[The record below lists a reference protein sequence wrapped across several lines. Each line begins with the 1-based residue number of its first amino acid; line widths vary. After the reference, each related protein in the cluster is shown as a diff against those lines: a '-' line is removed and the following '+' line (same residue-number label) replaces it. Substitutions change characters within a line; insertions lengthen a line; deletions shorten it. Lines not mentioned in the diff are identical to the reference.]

1 MMACPLDATMR
12 FSVANHEKE
21 LRKELRS
28 HAKGGYLGLL
38 AGKGQPIN
46 EQSDRD

>member
-21 LRKELRS
+21 LRS
-28 HAKGGYLGLL
+28 HAKRGYLGLL
-38 AGKGQPIN
+38 VGCSQVRGNQ
-46 EQSDRD
+46 